1 MQNFVSSWL
10 TPSAAPAMYSQFYK
24 YASLL
29 IKSQRVS
36 HIDRISGSTPSV
48 KYIYSSSLSYL
59 LKTFD
64 NHEITEHDN
73 SDFMF

>member
-1 MQNFVSSWL
+1 MKIFVSSWL

-48 KYIYSSSLSYL
+48 V
-59 LKTFD
+59 D
-64 NHEITEHDN
+64 DE
-73 SDFMF
+73 